1 MLSSKNLLRGIEEA
15 AREFEYTVLDSIPVD
30 TGKLKQSVSVTSTID
45 GIELYAEDY
54 IYYLKAKHTIYRTD
68 GKSLTGEIVQSIMG
82 KLDEPL
88 PDIYSEEL
96 NIDLITEGFNK
107 DIDTW
112 LRQK

>member
-1 MLSSKNLLRGIEEA
+1 MLSDRNLLRGIEA
-15 AREFEYTVLDSIPVD
+15 AAMEFEYTVLDSIPVD
-30 TGKLKQSVSVTSTID
+30 TGNLKQSVRVTSTID

-54 IYYLKAKHTIYRTD
+54 IFYLKGKNSIYRTD
-68 GKSLTGEIVQSIMG
+68 GRRLGGDVVQSIMG